1 MTCTTCASART
12 KRSLQAGSVYTRL
25 CIFTALVFT
34 FLLVFPSTSH
44 ATSVTASWNP
54 NPEPNISGYQLLYG
68 TASGSYTTVIDVGKV
83 TSYSFSVTGGVTYYF
98 VLQAYNTMGVYS
110 PYSDEVAFLVPL
122 PSGPSLSSVS
132 PSSGA
137 AGTMVT
143 ITGAN
148 LGSSQS
154 GSSVSFNGV
163 AATPTSWSATTIVA
177 PVPAGASTGNVV
189 ATIAGIPS
197 NGLSFTIASSGGGGG
212 GGGGAGSVGGL
223 SPFNGTPAPIPGQ
236 IDAANFDNG
245 GEGVSYHDSDPNNAG
260 GQYRQTGV
268 DIETSS
274 EGGFDVGWTAAG
286 EWLNYTVNVASAGT
300 YTVQL
305 RVASPGGASLHLGF
319 NAASNVWKTVSIPPT
334 GGWQTW
340 QTVSVPVTL
349 GAGSQQMTVLFDNG
363 GMNLRYANVT
373 SPAGG
378 SGSGAGAGGGSLPSP
393 WLSQDIGAVGQSGSS
408 TYSGASFTVQG
419 AGADIWGT
427 ADAFQFTYQLL
438 TGDGQIVARVQSLQN
453 TNANA
458 KAGIMFRESPTAGSA
473 NVMLDVEPGGNIEFM
488 ARGTAGGSTSWLAG
502 ASDAA
507 PVWLKLV
514 RSGSTITGSV
524 SPDGNSW
531 MQVGSTTINLSAT
544 ANVGL
549 IVSSHSTGQLNT
561 STFDQVALTAGGGSG
576 SGGGGGGGG
585 LTPFSGTPVAL
596 PGTVNAANFDNG
608 GEGVAYHDT
617 SSGNS
622 GGQYRNT
629 DVDLEASS
637 EGGFDLGWTAP
648 GEWLNYTVNVTSAG
662 NRTVLLRVASPGGAT
677 MHVGFNTASN
687 VWKTISIPPTGGW
700 QNWQTISVPVTL
712 GPGVQQLTLLF
723 DTGGM
728 NIETIVVN

>member
-1 MTCTTCASART
+1 MNQSWCVYTRT
-12 KRSLQAGSVYTRL
+12 ERRRQAGSVYTRL
-25 CIFTALVFT
+25 CIFTALVFA
-34 FLLVFPSTSH
+34 FILAIPATSR
-44 ATSVTASWNP
+44 ATSVTAMWNP
-54 NPEPNISGYQLLYG
+54 NPEPNIAGYQLMYG
-68 TASGSYTTVIDVGKV
+68 TASGLYTTVIDVGRV
-83 TSYSFSVTGGVTYYF
+83 TSYSFSVTGGVTLYF
-98 VLQAYNTMGVYS
+98 VLQAYNTSGVYS
-110 PYSDEVAFLVPL
+110 PYSAEVAVLVPL
-122 PSGPSLSSVS
+122 PAGPSLSSVS
-132 PSSGA
+132 PSSGT

-148 LGSSQS
+148 LGSSPS

-163 AATPTSWSATTIVA
+163 TATPTSWSATSIVA
-177 PVPAGASTGNVV
+177 PVPAGAGTGNVV
-189 ATIAGIPS
+189 ATIAGVPS
-197 NGLSFTIASSGGGGG
+197 NGLSFSVTAGGSGGGS
-212 GGGGAGSVGGL
+212 AGSAGGGL
-223 SPFNGTPAPIPGQ
+223 SPFNGTPTPIPGQ

-268 DIETSS
+268 DIEAAS
-274 EGGFDVGWTAAG
+274 EGGFDVGWTTAG

-305 RVASPGGASLHLGF
+305 RVASPAGASLHLGF
-319 NAASNVWKTVSIPPT
+319 NAASNVWKTVSIPAT

-340 QTVSVPVTL
+340 QTVTVPVTL
-349 GAGSQQMTVLFDNG
+349 AAGVQQMTVLFDNG

-373 SPAGG
+373 S
-378 SGSGAGAGGGSLPSP
+378 SGGGTVGLPSP
-393 WLSQDIGAVGQSGSS
+393 WLSQDIGAVGQAGSS
-408 TYSGASFTVQG
+408 SYNGAAFTVKG
-419 AGADIWGT
+419 AGADIWGS

-438 TGDGQIVARVQSLQN
+438 SGDGQIVARVTSLQN
-453 TNANA
+453 TSASA

-531 MQVGSTTINLSAT
+531 MQVGSTTISLSAT
-544 ANVGL
+544 VNVGL
-549 IVSSHSTGQLNT
+549 VVSSHSTGQLTT

-576 SGGGGGGGG
+576 GGG
-585 LTPFSGTPVAL
+585 LSPFSGTPVAL

-617 SSGNS
+617 SAGNS
-622 GGQYRNT
+622 GGQYRST

-637 EGGFDLGWTAP
+637 EGGFDVGWTTP

-662 NRTVLLRVASPGGAT
+662 SRTVRLRVASPGGAT
-677 MHVGFNTASN
+677 MHVGFNTTSN
-687 VWKTISIPPTGGW
+687 VWKTISIPATGGW
-700 QNWQTISVPVTL
+700 QSWQTISVPVTL

-723 DTGGM
+723 DTGGV
-728 NIETIVVN
+728 NVASIVVN